1 MLIHHNLRK
10 KVDLANIIS
19 NVDKLYFDKLKNVP
33 SSLRILNSKVD
44 NLDIGKLETIP
55 VHLSKLSNPVKNDV
69 VAKMMQK
76 WYCWFRKKGDKLEN
90 LNKKVT
96 SNKTKHL
103 LVENKFKKLWTFDSG
118 LFIDQSYFNNDGSHD
133 GLQNY
138 LIFQPI
144 YKNITTFSGLLDI
157 ISG

>member
-10 KVDLANIIS
+10 KVDLTNIIS

-69 VAKMMQK
+69 IAKMMQK
-76 WYCWFRKKGDKLEN
+76 
-90 LNKKVT
+90 
-96 SNKTKHL
+96 
-103 LVENKFKKLWTFDSG
+103 
-118 LFIDQSYFNNDGSHD
+118 
-133 GLQNY
+133 
-138 LIFQPI
+138 
-144 YKNITTFSGLLDI
+144 
-157 ISG
+157 